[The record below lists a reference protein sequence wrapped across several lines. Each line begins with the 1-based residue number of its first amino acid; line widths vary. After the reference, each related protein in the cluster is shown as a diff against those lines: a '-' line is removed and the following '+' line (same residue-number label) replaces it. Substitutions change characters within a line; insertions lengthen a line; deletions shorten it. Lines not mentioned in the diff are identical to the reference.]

1 MLWAKIVPLS
11 HTPHRPSNEGDQD
24 PIPLALHT
32 QNYDAKDREEFEDA
46 NDHGNDGDTGE
57 SIAVTSWISDLSGPN
72 LRGDWRGP
80 ICQRGGNRWQLT
92 RHI

>member
-1 MLWAKIVPLS
+1 MRKVIYYESLGQSSIMLWAKIVPLS

-46 NDHGNDGDTGE
+46 NDHVNCCHQLSLLYD
-57 SIAVTSWISDLSGPN
+57 SIIYWIL
-72 LRGDWRGP
+72 
-80 ICQRGGNRWQLT
+80 IKYY
-92 RHI
+92 